1 MKNSKRTIVIT
12 LLAGIVLGVV
22 LCSII
27 SALKYDMDWMIGKH
41 YEEIIS
47 RYGEFD
53 YGNSKSIPY
62 KNKFKGPYSSVRQ
75 EVDLDFD
82 NVAAYIYYNWI
93 ERTYDPTGEGEEF
106 PLIVIE
112 FDSEGY
118 AICVSKG
125 YAIPLGG

>member
-1 MKNSKRTIVIT
+1 MIT

-27 SALKYDMDWMIGKH
+27 STLRYDMDWMIGKH

-47 RYGEFD
+47 RYGDFD
-53 YGNSKSIPY
+53 YGNSKSVPY
-62 KNKFKGPYSSVRQ
+62 KNKFNGPYSSVRQ
-75 EVDLDFD
+75 GVDLNFD
-82 NVAAYIYYNWI
+82 NAAAYVSYNWS

-106 PLIVIE
+106 PLIIID

-118 AICVSKG
+118 AISVSKG